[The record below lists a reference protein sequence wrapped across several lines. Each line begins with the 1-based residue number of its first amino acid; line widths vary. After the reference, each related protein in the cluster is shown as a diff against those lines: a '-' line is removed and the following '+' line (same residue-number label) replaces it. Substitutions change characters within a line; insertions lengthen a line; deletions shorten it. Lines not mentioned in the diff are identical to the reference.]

1 MKIQC
6 SCGTKYD
13 FEITPEMAQNPIRF
27 VCQNCGLDAS
37 DFVNDLIRK
46 EIAEQFP
53 ETASPAPAAAPAAAP
68 LRISLA
74 APPAEA
80 PATASAS
87 TYCSRHRNQPVIAKC
102 IICGTPICSQC
113 LDMFGSFCSPLCKNK
128 ADLQGIAAPVQGGKK
143 FQDEARFFRK
153 VGLILGAVGA
163 VVALLLGFWTWY
175 AWIGSVPHPCFAL
188 RFEDNNRAYAGSARL
203 VGPDQVV
210 FLHGGTLA
218 RHNLKTKQPV
228 WSLELITK
236 EQIDALVQTNKDM
249 ISQMNQSGYGRVP
262 LPGQL
267 EREAK
272 ITLQNELSMVVSGQN
287 IWVVEEGRVKQYDW
301 FSGKVLQ
308 EVALP
313 KYHGRPIARQNELLV
328 PGWTDDDA
336 RTQFITHISL
346 ANGEQRTEE
355 FPDPSKVVV
364 ATTTN
369 ATKRPG
375 GPASA
380 AAGNKSTDADKLA
393 ERARNVNLPGR
404 IALPAVLANEVH
416 QQQIMKELRDPNPVR
431 PVPGKTGKAPV
442 KPSHYVLVPSPNGN
456 MQMGVY
462 LLEEHIVTREAM
474 KAPPGKSV
482 LNGQLTADKTAEVA
496 NEILNDM
503 QRDLG
508 GSTISED
515 QSRYQVTLHR
525 PDSPDTPDWTG
536 EVVGPPQLFP
546 LKTVNVLAA
555 GKTVTVFD
563 KSNKKLWE
571 ATLTYSVS
579 AGYSGYSSDEPMFGE
594 GPCVEH
600 GNVLYVIDQAVLSA
614 FDLATGSARWR
625 LPSVGV
631 VGLFFDGQEMLYVN
645 TTSGSPDDIKYARQ
659 IDVTKATD
667 EVLLKVDPKTGKTLW
682 RIKPGGFISYVSGK
696 YLYTV
701 QSYDPNPTDEDA
713 LSDTL
718 LGLQKPPYLR
728 IARVDPKTGRLL
740 WEKFQDRAPVG
751 IHFKDNFIELVFKR
765 EVQVL
770 SYLTF

>member
-1 MKIQC
+1 
-6 SCGTKYD
+6 
-13 FEITPEMAQNPIRF
+13 
-27 VCQNCGLDAS
+27 
-37 DFVNDLIRK
+37 
-46 EIAEQFP
+46 
-53 ETASPAPAAAPAAAP
+53 
-68 LRISLA
+68 
-74 APPAEA
+74 
-80 PATASAS
+80 
-87 TYCSRHRNQPVIAKC
+87 
-102 IICGTPICSQC
+102 
-113 LDMFGSFCSPLCKNK
+113 
-128 ADLQGIAAPVQGGKK
+128 
-143 FQDEARFFRK
+143 
-153 VGLILGAVGA
+153 
-163 VVALLLGFWTWY
+163 
-175 AWIGSVPHPCFAL
+175 
-188 RFEDNNRAYAGSARL
+188 
-203 VGPDQVV
+203 
-210 FLHGGTLA
+210 
-218 RHNLKTKQPV
+218 
-228 WSLELITK
+228 
-236 EQIDALVQTNKDM
+236 
-249 ISQMNQSGYGRVP
+249 
-262 LPGQL
+262 
-267 EREAK
+267 
-272 ITLQNELSMVVSGQN
+272 VVSGQN
-287 IWVVEEGRVKQYDW
+287 IWVVEEGRIKQYDW

-355 FPDPSKVVV
+355 FPDPSKVAV

-416 QQQIMKELRDPNPVR
+416 QQQIMKELRDPNAAQ
-431 PVPGKTGKAPV
+431 PVPRKTGKAPV
-442 KPSHYVLVPSPNGN
+442 KPSHYMLVPSHNGN

-508 GSTISED
+508 GSTVSED
-515 QSRYQVTLHR
+515 QSRYQITLHR

-555 GKTVTVFD
+555 GRTVIVFD

-571 ATLTYSVS
+571 ASFTYPVA
-579 AGYSGYSSDEPMFGE
+579 AGYRGFSEVESQFGD

-600 GNVLYVIDQAVLSA
+600 GNVLYVFDQAVLSA
-614 FDLATGSARWR
+614 FDLATGNARWR
-625 LPSVGV
+625 VPSVGV
-631 VGLFFDGQEMLYVN
+631 VGLFFDDQGMLYVN
-645 TTSGSPDDIKYARQ
+645 TTTGSPDDIKYARQ
-659 IDVTKATD
+659 IDVSKSTD
-667 EVLLKVDPKTGKTLW
+667 AVLLKIDPRTGKTLW
-682 RIKPGGFISYVSGK
+682 SVKPGGFICYLSGK
-696 YLYTV
+696 FMYTF
-701 QSYDPNPTDEDA
+701 QAHDPNPTDQEV

-718 LGLQKPPYLR
+718 EGLQQPPYLR
-728 IARVDPKTGRLL
+728 LARINPKNGIEL
-740 WEKFQDRAPVG
+740 WQQYQGRAPVN
-751 IHFKDNFIELVFKR
+751 ICFKDNYIELIFKK

-770 SYLTF
+770 HYLSF